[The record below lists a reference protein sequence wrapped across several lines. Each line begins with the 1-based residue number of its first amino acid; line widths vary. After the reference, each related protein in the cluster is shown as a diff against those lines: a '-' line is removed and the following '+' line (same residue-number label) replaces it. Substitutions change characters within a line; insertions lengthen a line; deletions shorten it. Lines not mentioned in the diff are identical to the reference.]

1 METNITINAIELASN
16 LAERDL
22 SNFIG
27 MMSEEQF
34 NKKFPNGTYIED
46 DEEVSY
52 TEEAQDLF
60 NEFYDEFL
68 IMIEECKA

>member
-27 MMSEEQF
+27 MMSEEQYD
-34 NKKFPNGTYIED
+34 KKFPNGTYIEN
-46 DEEVSY
+46 DEELSY

-60 NEFYDEFL
+60 NKFYDEFL
-68 IMIEECKA
+68 TLIELSKI

>member
-22 SNFIG
+22 SNFIS
-27 MMSEEQF
+27 MMSEEQYD
-34 NKKFPNGTYIED
+34 KKFPNGTYIED
-46 DEEVSY
+46 DEEVNY

-60 NEFYDEFL
+60 NEFYDEHLTL
-68 IMIEECKA
+68 IELSKV